1 MPLGGAGTN
10 NNRSLCEAFIKYQ
23 PCARY
28 FTGFD
33 SSFTATHVLGIISSA
48 FYKGSS
54 GIERVAGHHE
64 AADRWGQA
72 LTSDGLTTDPPPLIH
87 QRCHISAVR
96 VYNSGGDQ
104 LLTMNMALRDYT
116 WLTVQQ
122 REQQEV
128 GRNRQNV

>member
-28 FTGFD
+28 FTGFE
-33 SSFTATHVLGIISSA
+33 SSFTATRVLGIISSA
-48 FYKGSS
+48 FYREGSS

-72 LTSDGLTTDPPPLIH
+72 LTSDGLTTDPPTFSPSAMPRLGSACLQLWRRSATDNEYGS
-87 QRCHISAVR
+87 QRLNIVDS
-96 VYNSGGDQ
+96 
-104 LLTMNMALRDYT
+104 T
-116 WLTVQQ
+116 
-122 REQQEV
+122 V
-128 GRNRQNV
+128 GRTARGG